1 MMQEINSNPR
11 FGISWD
17 AKSKLQAYFALAFW
31 FVRGAWRRLFFSA
44 SKGLV
49 LVGRRVTIRSAH
61 KLSVGKNFL
70 IEEGAELNC
79 NALRGMH
86 FGNRV
91 TIGKYAIVRPS
102 NIYGGAVGEGM
113 SIGDNS
119 NIGPYSY
126 IGCSGKITIGNNV
139 MMGPRVSMFA
149 ENHNYSDT
157 SIPMK
162 EQGVSLSEIVVNNDC
177 WIASNATILAG
188 VTIGEGSIIAAG
200 AVVTKD
206 IPPYSIVAGNP
217 AKVIKSRKVER

>member
-1 MMQEINSNPR
+1 M
-11 FGISWD
+11 
-17 AKSKLQAYFALAFW
+17 
-31 FVRGAWRRLFFSA
+31 
-44 SKGLV
+44 
-49 LVGRRVTIRSAH
+49 
-61 KLSVGKNFL
+61 GKNFL